1 MNKRTAFLHGT
12 IILMCANAAAK
23 ILGAVFKIPLAYVL
37 HEEGMAIYN
46 TAFSVYIMML
56 SLIPGG
62 FGFAVT
68 KILGEYSAL
77 SNRERMPAVVRGM
90 AVILAAGGILAGII
104 MCLFSEPL
112 AIAMREPLSPGAIR
126 SIAFAIFFVA
136 LSSSIKSYNEADAH
150 YIPTALSQV
159 TEAAIKLFIGL
170 ALAKC
175 FQKIST
181 LHAACGALLG
191 VVIGEAFQAAFLF
204 IAWKFNVHNLP
215 KHRITHDEIKK
226 ICAVAIPL
234 TLTGCASGALSMT
247 EVAVIRSSLSKIVF
261 SPQEAVHFL
270 KAYQEYTNVFDTVT
284 ETLSLGTDGVRKLYG
299 AFSGYAQTVFNL
311 PVGIIATITAAATPL
326 FSKAITL
333 NLNNELENT
342 VCKVL
347 SSIYLLCFPAM
358 LVCIFFSDEVLDFI
372 FSNSFAG
379 QMLCISAPAM
389 FFLCTANMFIA
400 LLHLSGKIYEPFFA
414 VMLSLVI
421 KIVSTAILVG
431 MPNINILGA
440 GLASVISSFSLM
452 LFTYVMVR
460 KNFAIK
466 PRIIKNIIL
475 PLFSSLLLVL
485 TIKLTL
491 SPLNSLISFKPAF
504 VISAFLGVS
513 VYAAV
518 NYILR
523 IKIT

>member
-68 KILGEYSAL
+68 KILAEYSAL
-77 SNRERMPAVVRGM
+77 SKRERMPAVVRGM
-90 AVILAAGGILAGII
+90 AVILAAGGILAGIV
-104 MCLFSEPL
+104 MYLFSEPL

-170 ALAKC
+170 ALAKS
-175 FQKIST
+175 FQKISS

-204 IAWKFNVHNLP
+204 ITWKFSVHKLP
-215 KHRITHDEIKK
+215 KQIITRDEIKK
-226 ICAVAIPL
+226 ICAIAIPL

-247 EVAVIRSSLSKIVF
+247 EVSVIRSSLAKINFTPF
-261 SPQEAVHFL
+261 SATQFL
-270 KAYQEYTNVFDTVT
+270 TKYCEYTDVFDTVT
-284 ETLSLGTDGVRKLYG
+284 TTLSLGADGVRKLYG

-326 FSKAITL
+326 FSRAITL
-333 NLNNELENT
+333 NERNELERT
-342 VCKVL
+342 VNKVL
-347 SSIYLLCFPAM
+347 FPIYLLCIPAM
-358 LVCIFFSDEVLDFI
+358 LICVFFSKEVLEII
-372 FSNSFAG
+372 FSNSFAAE
-379 QMLCISAPAM
+379 MLSVSAPAM

-400 LLHLSGKIYEPFFA
+400 LLHLLGKIYEPFFA
-414 VMLSLVI
+414 MMLSLIV
-421 KIVSTAILVG
+421 KIVITAILVSI
-431 MPNINILGA
+431 PQINILGA
-440 GLASVISSFSLM
+440 GLASVASSLFLM
-452 LFTYVMVR
+452 VFTYIMVQ
-460 KNFAIK
+460 KYCNIK
-466 PRIIKNIIL
+466 LNILKISIL
-475 PLFSSLLLVL
+475 PFLSAFLLVL
-485 TIKLTL
+485 TIKLL
-491 SPLNSLISFKPAF
+491 LPVLNHIIPLKPAF
-504 VISAFLGVS
+504 IISAIFGAFLYIS
-513 VYAAV
+513 V
-518 NYILR
+518 NYIFKR
-523 IKIT
+523 KIT